1 MPDLECLLWL
11 VLLLFLGIVPGI
23 LWLLPKTR
31 CRTGNWLVAWKT
43 VPVGFFVYIL
53 LGKAFRFWAGPRF
66 DLLQGLVS
74 LGCAAAAPI
83 LLGRWIRRRYHA
95 EKPFGAGPAAAV
107 FGLYLVS
114 LSLLIV
120 LEISFVLFLFRHG
133 YLPPWESFPI
143 PADGPAQVAFEQR
156 SIHPFLA
163 EFDYRI
169 AFTGKDGKQLCR
181 LHTNGGGN
189 TDFLVFKLDD
199 GRLIL
204 SGNTGEYLVDARTRK
219 VCWLCRNNGKR
230 LFFELPG
237 GEAKLDYSVSGKDD
251 TFSVTFG
258 GRPAKSVD
266 PGNLG
271 ETMRLLGRIRFEFT
285 PAKSEVKIPVS
296 RLDENLSDLA
306 HRIEGSP

>member
-1 MPDLECLLWL
+1 MPDLEYLFFLLWL
-11 VLLLFLGIVPGI
+11 LFFGLVPGI
-23 LWLLPKTR
+23 LWILPKTR
-31 CRTGNWLVAWKT
+31 RRTGNWLVAWKT
-43 VPVGFFVYIL
+43 VPLGMIVFL
-53 LGKAFRFWAGPRF
+53 LAVAALSRAGGIYWLRW
-66 DLLQGLVS
+66 LVAAS
-74 LGCAAAAPI
+74 CAATATFFLI
-83 LLGRWIRRRYHA
+83 RWARRRYHA
-95 EKPFGAGPAAAV
+95 EKPFRVWP
-107 FGLYLVS
+107 
-114 LSLLIV
+114 SLLIAAGC
-120 LEISFVLFLFRHG
+120 FCCLFPLILLNLTLRTLLFQHG
-133 YLPPWESFPI
+133 YRPPWEAIAI

-204 SGNTGEYLVDARTRK
+204 SGNTGEYLVDGSKRK
-219 VCWLCRNNGKR
+219 VCWLCRNNGKL

-237 GEAKLDYSVSGKDD
+237 GEAELDYSVSGKDD
-251 TFSVTFG
+251 TFSVKFG
-258 GRPAKSVD
+258 GRPAKNVD
-266 PGNLG
+266 PGDLG

-296 RLDENLSDLA
+296 RLDENLSALV
-306 HRIEGSP
+306 HRIE

>member
-1 MPDLECLLWL
+1 MEILFFLLWL
-11 VLLLFLGIVPGI
+11 LFFGLVPGI
-23 LWLLPKTR
+23 LWLLPQTR
-31 CRTGNWLVAWKT
+31 RRTGNWLIAWKT
-43 VPVGFFVYIL
+43 VPFGFIIYL
-53 LGKAFRFWAGPRF
+53 LAGKVLSFWMDPRF
-66 DLLQGLVS
+66 SLLRGLIA
-74 LGCAAAAPI
+74 LGCAAAAPV

-95 EKPFGAGPAAAV
+95 EKPFDAGPAAAV
-107 FGLYLVS
+107 FAFYLVS
-114 LSLLIV
+114 PLILLD
-120 LEISFVLFLFRHG
+120 LTLRTLLFQHG
-133 YLPPWESFPI
+133 DRPAWEAVAI
-143 PADGPAQVAFEQR
+143 PAVGPVQVAFEQR
-156 SIHPFLA
+156 PIHPIMA

-219 VCWLCRNNGKR
+219 VCWLCWNNGKR

-251 TFSVTFG
+251 TFSVKFG

-306 HRIEGSP
+306 HRIE